1 MSPRVMSLALALVS
15 LAACDREKKRPPA
28 AHPVA
33 QSGSSPLSAAPSRR
47 TPAPRPM
54 PASPV
59 ARGAVRPSMSVVWSA
74 EGTTQTFSSPRCADL
89 SGDGVLDVVL
99 GHGVT
104 AVDPERRSAVG
115 SVTAHDGKTG
125 ALLWRH

>member
-1 MSPRVMSLALALVS
+1 
-15 LAACDREKKRPPA
+15 
-28 AHPVA
+28 
-33 QSGSSPLSAAPSRR
+33 
-47 TPAPRPM
+47 
-54 PASPV
+54 
-59 ARGAVRPSMSVVWSA
+59 MSVVWSA

-125 ALLWRH
+125 ALLWRHQSAREIVGSAALTDLTGSPAVGVWPALAVAVVLWVVVTPRRRARPVPAGRWMNAPGPA